1 MNEAKKSI
9 LATCI
14 AVVLLAIGIGVLW
27 LTKKVLQIEGD
38 AVYVALLLVPVLVH
52 LALTGKLRGVSA
64 FGASLDFFRE
74 RADQLEK
81 SVEDQVKGLHENVSE
96 IGGYEPARN
105 AYLGKL
111 KQVLEKDGPEFCLIY
126 ADVDG
131 LRRISREQYRQDRE
145 EAEKARQTGKV
156 HTRKT
161 EKEIQRSI
169 INQLGLAL
177 ADAFHDKDTK
187 NAKYDI
193 FVLEQPDVVM
203 ITRLVSRELARQ
215 IADKGRELF
224 SKGNGYNATMA
235 VLAVAEIP
243 GEPTPRELDEKAEA
257 RLRKGK
263 FLGSGEVY
271 DRD

>member
-1 MNEAKKSI
+1 MNETKRQL
-9 LATCI
+9 LATGMTL
-14 AVVLLAIGIGVLW
+14 VLLTIGLGVLW
-27 LTKKVLQIEGD
+27 LTKEFLQIQSD
-38 AVYVALLLVPVLVH
+38 AVYVALLLIPILVH
-52 LALTGKLRGVSA
+52 LALTGKLSELSL
-64 FGASLDFFRE
+64 FGNSIAFRE
-74 RADQLEK
+74 HVNELER
-81 SVEDQVKGLHENVSE
+81 NVTGQITE

-111 KQVLEKDGPEFCLIY
+111 KQVLEKDDRKFCLIY

-131 LRRISREQYRQDRE
+131 LRGITRAKYRQERE
-145 EAEKARQTGKV
+145 KAEKTEKTRQLGDV
-156 HTRKT
+156 DIRRT

-169 INQLGLAL
+169 IKQLGLAL
-177 ADAFHDKDTK
+177 ADAFHDKDTE

-215 IADKGRELF
+215 IAEKGRELF

-263 FLGSGEVY
+263 LLGSGEVY